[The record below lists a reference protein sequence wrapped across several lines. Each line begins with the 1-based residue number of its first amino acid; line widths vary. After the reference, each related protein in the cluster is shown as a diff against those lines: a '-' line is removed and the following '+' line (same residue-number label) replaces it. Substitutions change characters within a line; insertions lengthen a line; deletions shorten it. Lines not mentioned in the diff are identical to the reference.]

1 MRKLIGSIIASAA
14 VSLIACTQKMDAAKV
29 PAPVKE
35 SFSRQFP
42 GVVPKWEKEDGKYEA
57 GFKQDGHE
65 MSSLFE
71 ANGTITESEME
82 ITVAE
87 LPAMVREYIKTH
99 YNNTAIKEAAKITSV
114 SGTME
119 YEAAIKGKD
128 IIFDSNGNFIKEI
141 VN

>member
-1 MRKLIGSIIASAA
+1 MRKLIGLIIASAV
-14 VSLIACTQKMDAAKV
+14 VSLTACTQKMDASKV

-35 SFSRQFP
+35 SFARQFP

-57 GFKQDGHE
+57 GFKQNGQE
-65 MSSLFE
+65 MSAVFE
-71 ANGTITESEME
+71 ANGTMTESEIE
-82 ITVAE
+82 IAVSE
-87 LPAMVREYIKTH
+87 LPALVKEYIKTH
-99 YNNTAIKEAAKITSV
+99 YNNSAIKEAAKITSV

-141 VN
+141 IH